1 MPPPLLHSLLLTL
14 LLSGATTLL
23 HAQTSADLH
32 RYDAQ
37 IKRYYE
43 QEKRDS
49 FLFFAQEKSKIARQA
64 DSLALWG
71 WVQYR
76 IQKFFA
82 DQPAEALRRIEQTFK
97 QQWRQPNNAEEAEP
111 LLYLY
116 TYQADY
122 YLKRGLL
129 VSAVSAGESA
139 ATLFERYRYAD
150 FDATESVYKALG
162 NNYTRLGDN
171 EKALVVF
178 QKALLTGADDEV
190 LSGLYNNIGTAHW
203 NSGDYPAA
211 ETFFRKG
218 LALKQVSDARRG
230 LLLAGLAQVQL
241 DNRQAEQASQTASQ
255 SLVLLRRAAAS
266 NPQSVEYLVR
276 AYRTAGEA
284 ATTLGRYQEAGQLL
298 SMARKQDAGMPPR
311 DRGKIEIAQA
321 QLALL
326 RGKPYEAMDAANKA
340 LQIVIPNFKPE
351 RANDSPSNSD
361 LYEENVIFEALT
373 VKAEAAERWYH
384 KNGGIKW
391 LYVALNCHD
400 RAWQAEMRLRDVFR
414 YRSSKLGLQSAAR
427 VREEAAMRVAYA
439 LYQQTGKPV
448 QILRG
453 FAIAERSKDMLLRD
467 ALEEN
472 IAQRRQASGDAR
484 FGQLRLLRRNL
495 AYFEKRIQMES
506 GSDQLNEWKQMAD
519 DITTQ
524 ITGLEYVL
532 RNEYPQLY
540 VRKMGVRDY
549 SKLEGIPA
557 NGLLLEYFVTDDFV
571 DVFVCAPDRAMAW
584 HRLPNDP
591 ALQDLVARFLAF
603 FDNAN
608 AILAAPDVYFQTAY
622 ALWQKILPPEA
633 ATADKLTIVPDG
645 FLNFIPFEALLC
657 EPAQPGTTLRS
668 APYLL
673 QKQHLFYAW
682 SLWTLRSQGKLNSL
696 ISNVLL
702 GIAPGF
708 SNGER
713 GLAPLQHSREEW
725 SGLTHFD
732 LTELKDQQA
741 TVEQLLQHAAQARIL
756 HFSTHAFAGESPRIE
771 LSDNALLLP
780 DIYTLPIQADLVVLS
795 ACQTGLGKEQK
806 GEGVMSLARA
816 FASSGAACVVSS
828 LWSVNDRSTARL
840 FSRFYAHLGEKIPTG
855 DALRQAKLDYLSDP
869 EVGATTQSPYFW
881 AGFLAIGA
889 EREIEVS
896 WFYAGT
902 WLWWASILVV
912 VSLLIFGFWIK
923 WNTDEKDG
931 TRIKKDFFPS

>member
-1 MPPPLLHSLLLTL
+1 MRMPQLRFHLLLTL
-14 LLSGATTLL
+14 LLSSAAYPL

-32 RYDAQ
+32 RYDAR

-49 FLFFAQEKSKIARQA
+49 FLFFALEKSKTARQA

-76 IQKFFA
+76 IQKFFS
-82 DQPAEALRRIEQTFK
+82 DQPVEALRRIEQSFK
-97 QQWRQPNNAEEAEP
+97 EQWRQPRNAEEAEP
-111 LLYLY
+111 FLYLY

-139 ATLFERYRYAD
+139 AALFERYRYAD

-171 EKALVVF
+171 EKALAVF

-190 LSGLYNNIGTAHW
+190 LSGLYNNIGTAYW

-211 ETFFRKG
+211 ETYFRKG
-218 LALKQVSDARRG
+218 LALKQLSDARRG

-241 DNRQAEQASQTASQ
+241 DQGQAALASRTASE

-266 NPQSVEYLVR
+266 HPQSVEYLVR

-284 ATTLGRYQEAGQLL
+284 ATAAGRYGEAEQLL
-298 SMARKQDAGMPPR
+298 AMAHKQDATMPPR
-311 DRGKIEIAQA
+311 DRGKIEIARA
-321 QLALL
+321 QLMLL
-326 RGKPYEAMDAANKA
+326 RGKPYQAMEAANAA
-340 LQIVIPNFKPE
+340 LHIVIPSFKPE
-351 RANDSPSNSD
+351 RPNDSPATRD
-361 LYEENVIFEALT
+361 LYEENVIFEALA
-373 VKAEAAERWYH
+373 VKAEAAERWYQ
-384 KNGGIKW
+384 KNGGIEW
-391 LYVALNCHD
+391 LYVALSCHD
-400 RAWQAEMRLRDVFR
+400 LAWQAEMRLREVFR
-414 YRSSKLGLQSAAR
+414 YRSSKLDLQHNAR
-427 VREEAAMRVAYA
+427 VREEAAMRVAHA
-439 LYQQTGKPV
+439 LYVETNKPAL
-448 QILRG
+448 ILRG

-472 IAQRRQASGDAR
+472 IAQRQQSSGDAR

-495 AYFEKRIQMES
+495 ADFEKRILVES
-506 GSDQLNEWKQMAD
+506 GSNQINEWRQMAD

-524 ITGLEYVL
+524 IAKLEFDL
-532 RNEYPQLY
+532 RKAYPHLY
-540 VRKMGVRDY
+540 EKKMGIRDY
-549 SKLEGIPA
+549 ASLKGIPA
-557 NGLLLEYFVTDDFV
+557 NSLLLEYFVTDAFV
-571 DVFVCAPDRAMAW
+571 DVFVCAPDRALAW

-591 ALQDLVARFLAF
+591 ALQDLTGRFLAF

-622 ALWQKILPPEA
+622 ALGQKILPPEA
-633 ATADKLTIVPDG
+633 ASAGKLTIVPDG
-645 FLNFIPFEALLC
+645 FLNFIPFEALLS
-657 EPAQPGTTLRS
+657 EPAAAGATLRS

-673 QKQHLFYAW
+673 RKQYLLYAW
-682 SLWTLRSQGKLNSL
+682 SLSTLRSQEELKSL
-696 ISNVLL
+696 TSSVLL

-708 SNGER
+708 SQGER
-713 GLAPLQHSREEW
+713 GLAPLQYAAEEW
-725 SGLTHFD
+725 NGLARFD
-732 LTELKDQQA
+732 LVELKAQQA
-741 TVEQLLQHAAQARIL
+741 TVDALMQRAPRAGIL
-756 HFSTHAFAGESPRIE
+756 HFSTHAFAGEIPRIE
-771 LSDNALLLP
+771 LYDNALLLP
-780 DIYTLPIQADLVVLS
+780 DIYTLPSQADLVVLS

-840 FSRFYAHLGEKIPTG
+840 FSRFYAHLGAKMLTG
-855 DALRQAKLDYLSDP
+855 DALRQAKLDYLADP
-869 EVGATTQSPYFW
+869 AVGAATQSPYFW

-889 EREIEVS
+889 EREMDLS
-896 WFYAGT
+896 WRFVGT
-902 WLWWASILVV
+902 WAWWGSILLVV
-912 VSLLIFGFWIK
+912 VLLIVGFWK
-923 WNTDEKDG
+923 FWWTD
-931 TRIKKDFFPS
+931 

>member
-1 MPPPLLHSLLLTL
+1 SPP
-14 LLSGATTLL
+14 
-23 HAQTSADLH
+23 DLH

-49 FLFFAQEKSKIARQA
+49 FMFFAQEKSKTARQA

-76 IQKFFA
+76 IQKFFS
-82 DQPAEALRRIEQTFK
+82 DNPAEALRRIEQTFR
-97 QQWRQPNNAEEAEP
+97 QQWRQPANADEAEP

-122 YLKRGLL
+122 CLKRGLL

-139 ATLFERYRYAD
+139 AALFERYRYAD

-178 QKALLTGADDEV
+178 QKALLTSADDEV
-190 LSGLYNNIGTAHW
+190 LSGLYNNIGTAYW
-203 NSGDYPAA
+203 NSDNYTAA
-211 ETFFRKG
+211 EAYFRKG

-241 DNRQAEQASQTASQ
+241 DGGQAVQACQTAAQ
-255 SLVLLRRAAAS
+255 SLVLLRRAS
-266 NPQSVEYLVR
+266 TTNPQTVEYLAR

-284 ATTLGRYQEAGQLL
+284 ATAAGRYSEAEQLL
-298 SMARKQDAGMPPR
+298 SMARKQDAALPPR
-311 DRGKIEIAQA
+311 DRGKIEIARA

-326 RGKPYEAMDAANKA
+326 RGKPYEAMEAANEA
-340 LQIVIPNFKPE
+340 LHIVIPNFKPE
-351 RANDSPSNSD
+351 KANDNPVGRD
-361 LYEENVIFEALT
+361 FYEENVIFEALA
-373 VKAEAAERWYH
+373 VKAEAAERWH
-384 KNGGIKW
+384 QKNGGIEW

-400 RAWQAEMRLRDVFR
+400 LAWQAEMRLRDVFR

-439 LYQQTGKPV
+439 LYAATQKPAL
-448 QILRG
+448 ILRG

-472 IAQRRQASGDAR
+472 IAQRQQASGDAR

-495 AYFEKRIQMES
+495 AYFEKRILMES
-506 GSDQLNEWKQMAD
+506 ASDQLDEWRQSAD

-524 ITGLEYVL
+524 IAGLEFAL
-532 RNEYPQLY
+532 RKEYPQLY
-540 VRKMGVRDY
+540 ERKMGVRDY
-549 SKLEGIPA
+549 SSLVGIPA
-557 NGLLLEYFVTDDFV
+557 GGLLVEYFVTEAFI
-571 DVFVCAPDRAMAW
+571 DVFVCAPDKALAW
-584 HRLPNDP
+584 HRLPNDQ
-591 ALQDLVARFLAF
+591 AMRDLTGTFLAF

-608 AILAAPDVYFQTAY
+608 AILAAPDTYFQTAY

-645 FLNFIPFEALLC
+645 FLNFIPFEALLY
-657 EPAQPGTTLRS
+657 ERAPPGSSLRS

-682 SLWTLRSQGKLNSL
+682 SLSTLRRQGELKSL
-696 ISNVLL
+696 TTSVLL

-708 SNGER
+708 SQGER
-713 GLAPLQHSREEW
+713 GLAPLLSSREEW
-725 SGLTHFD
+725 NGMTHFD
-732 LTELKDQQA
+732 LVELTEQQA
-741 TVEQLLQHAAQARIL
+741 TAERLLQRAAQARIL
-756 HFSTHAFAGESPRIE
+756 HFSTHAFAGDNPRIE
-771 LSDNALLLP
+771 LYDNALLLP

-795 ACQTGLGKEQK
+795 ACETGLGKEQK

-869 EVGATTQSPYFW
+869 AVGATTQSPYFW

-889 EREIEVS
+889 EREMNMGWRFV
-896 WFYAGT
+896 GT
-902 WLWWASILVV
+902 WMWWASILAVV
-912 VSLLIFGFWIK
+912 LLVIFGVWRYSIK
-923 WNTDEKDG
+923 WNTDKTDG
-931 TRIKKDFFPS
+931 TRIKKVFFTS